1 LASVVWQALRGH
13 LRAQA
18 LAEACVA
25 GRPGEGS
32 PAVVCRHSRPFVGRA
47 LVRAG
52 AAAVAV
58 AVVFRSRRCAAEAV
72 GSSQAGRGRG
82 LG

>member
-1 LASVVWQALRGH
+1 VQGH

-25 GRPGEGS
+25 GHPEAGS
-32 PAVVCRHSRPFVGRA
+32 PVAVYRHSQTFACRE
-47 LVRAG
+47 LVHAE
-52 AAAVAV
+52 AAVVAV
-58 AVVFRSRRCAAEAV
+58 AVVFRIRRCAAQVVE
-72 GSSQAGRGRG
+72 SSQADLEGD